1 MTTTKPAK
9 TEEARLLRPDIRVIT
24 VTVEGLSPLICHAW
38 SDKARRMML
47 AKQTKRASAGR
58 EAKDPEA
65 DYQASLYPVDD
76 DTYGFPASAFKN
88 AMVRA
93 GTYAAEKM
101 TYLRGAFYVT
111 GDLVT
116 IIGKPRPRE
125 DMVRV
130 GRGVADIR
138 YRGEFP
144 EWRADLTVQYNA
156 RAISAEQVVNLLSI
170 AGFSVGVGDWRPEH
184 DGSYGR
190 FRVVTG

>member
-1 MTTTKPAK
+1 MSTSKTTK

-38 SDKARRMML
+38 SDKARKMML
-47 AKQTKRASAGR
+47 DKQTKRASTGR

-65 DYQASLYPVDD
+65 DYQASLYPIDE

-93 GTYAAEKM
+93 GTYADEKM
-101 TYLRGAFYVT
+101 TFLRGAFYVT
-111 GDLVT
+111 GDLVR
-116 IIGKPRPRE
+116 IDGKPRPRE

-130 GRGVADIR
+130 ARGKADIR

-144 EWRADLTVQYNA
+144 EWRASITIQFNA

-170 AGFSVGVGDWRPEH
+170 AGFSVGVGDWRPER

-190 FRVVTG
+190 FKVVAS